1 MKKEMILDST
11 RRYLE
16 RIFEESP
23 EEAYKTVRILL
34 KGSKNNRKL
43 EIFVDKK
50 GGVTID
56 DCVMITRKLSK
67 YIDNDEN
74 FDEHFIL
81 EISSPG
87 EFGNKDKEA

>member
-16 RIFEESP
+16 RIFEEFP